1 MSGDHWLGDHLLGEQ
16 TESDAAEARRRLDAD
31 PALRARAARLAEVAG
46 TLSELSPAAWEVASG
61 AQSESPGPGPAPA
74 SGESATAPVRRRW
87 RLASPA
93 LTAALVAVALAI
105 GVGVG
110 ALVWSGG
117 SGGIGGGGAGQPGRT
132 VALRPLPGTYGN
144 AAGSARVTPGGE
156 LTLSVDRLPAAGAG
170 RYYEAWLMTDT
181 RHLVSLA
188 SFEVHGSG
196 SARVTVPLPAPASR
210 YRYFDVSLQKVSG
223 GTAHSNRSVL
233 RGPTSG

>member
-1 MSGDHWLGDHLLGEQ
+1 MSSDHWLSDHLLGEQ

-74 SGESATAPVRRRW
+74 SGEPATARVRRRW
-87 RLASPA
+87 RLGSPA

-110 ALVWSGG
+110 ALVWSG
-117 SGGIGGGGAGQPGRT
+117 SGGSGGGGAGQLGRT
-132 VALRPLPGTYGN
+132 VALRPLPGTFGN

-196 SARVTVPLPAPASR
+196 SARVTVPLPAPATR